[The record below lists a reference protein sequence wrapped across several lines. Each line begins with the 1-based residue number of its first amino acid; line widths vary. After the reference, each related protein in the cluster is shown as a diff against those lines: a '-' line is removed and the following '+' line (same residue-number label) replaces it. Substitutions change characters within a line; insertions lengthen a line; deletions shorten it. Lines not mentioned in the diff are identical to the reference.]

1 MKLSKKIQDMELSPI
16 RKFVPYADAARA
28 AGKKVY
34 GLNIGQPDIKTPRAF
49 FDAVKNF
56 DQEVLAYANSQ
67 GIPELLEAL
76 VGYYK
81 RIGLN
86 FEKKDL
92 LVTTGGSEAISMLM
106 TALLDDDD
114 EVIMAE
120 PFYTNYKTFIK
131 AAGGKLVGIPT
142 TAEEGYQYA
151 VKEKI
156 EAVITPKTK
165 AICIINPG
173 NPTGKVL
180 THDEMKL
187 IVDIALEHDLYII
200 ADEVYREFVYDGKA
214 MDTFG
219 SFPEAAQNVVIVD
232 SISKRFSACGARMG
246 SIASKNEEL
255 MGNLMK
261 LCQARLCSATLDQIG
276 AAALY
281 NLDPSYFDDIKK
293 EYEHRRNV
301 AVEALNEIEGIQ
313 YGVPEGAFYITCKL
327 PVDDAEKFLMFL
339 LTEFDV
345 NGETC
350 MFAPAGGFFTNL
362 EAGKSDMRIA
372 YVLKAEDMKAGINI
386 IKEGIK
392 AYNAR

>member
-1 MKLSKKIQDMELSPI
+1 MELSKKIQAMELSPI

-56 DQEVLAYANSQ
+56 DQDVLAYANSQ

-81 RIGLN
+81 RLGLD

-120 PFYTNYKTFIK
+120 PFYTNYKTFIA

-187 IVDIALEHDLYII
+187 IVDIAIAHDLFII
-200 ADEVYREFVYDGKA
+200 
-214 MDTFG
+214 
-219 SFPEAAQNVVIVD
+219 
-232 SISKRFSACGARMG
+232 CG
-246 SIASKNEEL
+246 
-255 MGNLMK
+255 
-261 LCQARLCSATLDQIG
+261 
-276 AAALY
+276 
-281 NLDPSYFDDIKK
+281 
-293 EYEHRRNV
+293 
-301 AVEALNEIEGIQ
+301 
-313 YGVPEGAFYITCKL
+313 
-327 PVDDAEKFLMFL
+327 
-339 LTEFDV
+339 
-345 NGETC
+345 
-350 MFAPAGGFFTNL
+350 
-362 EAGKSDMRIA
+362 
-372 YVLKAEDMKAGINI
+372 
-386 IKEGIK
+386 
-392 AYNAR
+392 